1 MRQRIL
7 TALIALIIF
16 IPLVIAGGI
25 WIQITGIV
33 LGLIG
38 FAEILIM
45 KKRMILSIEAL
56 ISYLGVILLIAPAN
70 WLPVNTN
77 LIFTFYLII
86 ILLLLRSVFSRT
98 HVSFDDIGTM
108 ALGMLYV
115 GFGFH
120 YFISARTTGLDVLI
134 YALLIVWIT
143 DSGAYF
149 FGKQF
154 GKHKLAPSI
163 SPNKTWE
170 GSVGG
175 TLLATVIC
183 VIYVCFFPIP
193 GYSLFTMI
201 IITLILSI
209 FGQIGDLVESSI
221 KRFYGVKDSGKILPG
236 HGGILD
242 RFDSLLFVL
251 PLLHLFQ
258 II

>member
-1 MRQRIL
+1 MKQRIL
-7 TALIALIIF
+7 TAIIALIIF
-16 IPLVIAGGI
+16 IPLVVAGGV
-25 WIQITGIV
+25 WIQVTGIA
-33 LGLIG
+33 LGLIA

-45 KKRMILSIEAL
+45 KKRMILSMEAL
-56 ISYLGVILLIAPAN
+56 ISYVGVILLIAPNN
-70 WLPVNTN
+70 WLPSNTN
-77 LIFTFYLII
+77 VTFTLYLIV
-86 ILLLLRSVFSRT
+86 ILLLLRSVFSKN

-108 ALGMLYV
+108 VLGIMYV
-115 GFGFH
+115 GYGFH
-120 YFISARTTGLDVLI
+120 YFISARTVGLDILF

-149 FGKQF
+149 FGRQF

-170 GSVGG
+170 GSIGG
-175 TLLATVIC
+175 SLFATIIC
-183 VIYVCFFPIP
+183 VIYISFFPIP
-193 GYSLFTMI
+193 GYSLVTMI